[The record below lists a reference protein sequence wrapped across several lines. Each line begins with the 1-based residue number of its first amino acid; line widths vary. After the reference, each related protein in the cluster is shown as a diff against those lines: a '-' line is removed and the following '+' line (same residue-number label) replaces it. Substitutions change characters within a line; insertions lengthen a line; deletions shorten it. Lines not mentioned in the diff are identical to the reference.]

1 MNAPSVSEI
10 FASYAGNVTAPH
22 VLFLDLGGCR
32 IQVLTNSSALREEL
46 AGYFK
51 EFLTPVNGADI
62 VITALETGAPDLGLD
77 YTLKEPEPGKSKI
90 KEEYAELPDGRAVRK
105 RLTGMVFL
113 FGGGLN
119 LALGPCLENPNQ
131 VVNFINNRF
140 LEKKLNQGCL
150 LGHAAGVELGGRG
163 LSLAGFSGMG
173 KSTLAMHCM
182 SRGANFVSN
191 DRTLVE
197 QNGQGLVMYGIPKQ
211 PRVNPGTLLHNPD
224 LSGVIEPEKRE
235 EFLALTTDELW
246 KLEHKYDALID
257 ECYGPGRFI
266 LRAPMNGLVI
276 LNWRLGGGEIAP
288 SMVCAKSR
296 ADLLPAFMKETGLFY
311 LPEGRGKAADRS
323 AQTYANLLSQAD
335 LIEIAGGVD
344 FDRAADLCLEY
355 LETGKI
361 IGI

>member
-1 MNAPSVSEI
+1 MNVASVREI
-10 FASYAGNVTAPH
+10 FDSYAGSVTAPH
-22 VLFLDLGGCR
+22 ALFLDLGGCR
-32 IQVLTNSSALREEL
+32 IQVLTNAGALREEL
-46 AGYFK
+46 EGYFK
-51 EFLTPVNGADI
+51 EFVAPAGGADI
-62 VITALETGAPDLGLD
+62 VITALETGVQDLGLE
-77 YTLKEPEPGKSKI
+77 YRVKEPDPGKTKI
-90 KEEYAELPDGRAVRK
+90 KEEYFDFPDGRVVRK
-105 RLTGMVFL
+105 RLTDMLFL
-113 FGGGLN
+113 FGGGTN

-150 LGHAAGVELGGRG
+150 LGHAAGVELSGRG

-197 QNGQGLVMYGIPKQ
+197 QNGEGLVMYGIPKQ
-211 PRVNPGTLLHNPD
+211 PRVNPGTLLNNPD
-224 LSGVIEPEKRE
+224 LAGVIEPEKRE
-235 EFLALTTDELW
+235 MFLSLPPEELW

-266 LRAPMNGLVI
+266 LRAPMSGLVI
-276 LNWRLGGGEIAP
+276 LNWRLGGGP
-288 SMVCAKSR
+288 TVPKMVDPKSR

-311 LPEGRGKAADRS
+311 LPEGPGKDVDRS
-323 AQTYANLLSQAD
+323 AAAYASLLGLAD
-335 LIEIAGGVD
+335 LLEISGGVD
-344 FDRAADLCLEY
+344 FDHAADLCLEY

-361 IGI
+361 RGI